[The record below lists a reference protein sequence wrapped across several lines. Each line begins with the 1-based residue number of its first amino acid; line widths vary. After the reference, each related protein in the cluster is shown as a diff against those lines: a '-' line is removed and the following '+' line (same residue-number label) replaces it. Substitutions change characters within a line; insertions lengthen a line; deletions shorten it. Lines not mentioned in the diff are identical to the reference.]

1 MHFNVLTAQWS
12 QTVKKSESQSPWREG
27 SASLDE
33 GMEVE
38 PPAGFR
44 GRYRGQGPGA
54 KTPSSSKLF
63 LLKDVIQS
71 NNICPI

>member
-1 MHFNVLTAQWS
+1 MTDSRSQSPDALQCAQWS
-12 QTVKKSESQSPWREG
+12 QTVKKSESQSPWREE
-27 SASLDE
+27 SASLNE

-54 KTPSSSKLF
+54 KTPSSSKLPGIF
-63 LLKDVIQS
+63 A
-71 NNICPI
+71 